1 MNNERIKIS
10 VITVCLNSEKLI
22 EKTIQSVINQKYSN
36 IEYIIIDGGS
46 TDNTLNIIEKYNSHI
61 NVLVSEKDD
70 GIYYAM
76 NKGIKLATGDLIY
89 FLNCGDYL
97 YNNSVFEAVAREYAE
112 ENLSDI
118 IYGDIIC
125 YEDHYSK
132 YYFGPR
138 NNIVEIIPRGINHQS
153 MFTKKNVFE
162 KCGCFDT
169 EYKIFSDFDWLLRCI
184 IQHKI
189 NISKMN
195 IPIAYYLMGG
205 VSEKHI
211 KKFMYEK
218 YEIIAKYTG
227 LNHLLRYS
235 LSHPF
240 LFSEYM
246 MYIISNR
253 LSRHLKLIFQRP
265 IKKEV

>member
-1 MNNERIKIS
+1 
-10 VITVCLNSEKLI
+10 
-22 EKTIQSVINQKYSN
+22 
-36 IEYIIIDGGS
+36 
-46 TDNTLNIIEKYNSHI
+46 
-61 NVLVSEKDD
+61 
-70 GIYYAM
+70 
-76 NKGIKLATGDLIY
+76 
-89 FLNCGDYL
+89 
-97 YNNSVFEAVAREYAE
+97 
-112 ENLSDI
+112 
-118 IYGDIIC
+118 
-125 YEDHYSK
+125 
-132 YYFGPR
+132 
-138 NNIVEIIPRGINHQS
+138 

-253 LSRHLKLIFQRP
+253 LSRHLKAYISTSNQKRGM
-265 IKKEV
+265 KKLRFVSEFSDLKLSQNDYSDPTFGRLT